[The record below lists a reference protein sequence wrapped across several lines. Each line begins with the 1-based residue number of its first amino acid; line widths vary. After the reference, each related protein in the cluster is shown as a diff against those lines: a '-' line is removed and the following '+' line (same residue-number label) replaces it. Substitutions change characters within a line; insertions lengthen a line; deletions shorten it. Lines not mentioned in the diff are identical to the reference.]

1 MYKFLVVYMII
12 SLFGCND
19 GTNNMSINY
28 FENGNRIL
36 VEFDNKTKADVLAH
50 LSELFL
56 KTTDRL
62 RVHLSENRIEHLKE
76 TEKLIEIKLD
86 SAMTF
91 NSIQYGDKIIDLI
104 LLPLSGDFIGD
115 ENNPIITM
123 IVGNK
128 TYSTGPYRNKNG
140 FETLNKIKLL
150 VEKEIY

>member
-1 MYKFLVVYMII
+1 MII

-115 ENNPIITM
+115 ENNPVITM
-123 IVGNK
+123 LVGNK

-140 FETLNKIKLL
+140 LETLNKIKSL
-150 VEKEIY
+150 VDKTMY